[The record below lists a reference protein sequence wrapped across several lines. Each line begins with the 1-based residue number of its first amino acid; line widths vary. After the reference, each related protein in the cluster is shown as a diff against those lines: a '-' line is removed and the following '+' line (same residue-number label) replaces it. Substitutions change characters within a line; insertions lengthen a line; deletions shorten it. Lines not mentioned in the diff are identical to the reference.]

1 MTNSEFKKKI
11 LEVQEIEWF
20 QNVSVSFNFGYVNYS
35 ETKIGLSTIYEFVNQ
50 QINGWEKYENLPSEL
65 KHSLNYFNGIKN
77 NILQFVNS
85 YINQPSNNLNSYFQ
99 STKSAIENVNQKPL
113 PYHIPQ
119 VEFLIK
125 VSKETPNYFPG
136 AYNFILETNNYNV
149 NNRENFY
156 GALLAY
162 EFTLKDHTQLSE
174 RRKTEQSSI
183 SKIRNDFQ
191 KYLSESEI
199 ELVKHLKNANDNF
212 SIYSKKIDDL
222 KTEKEE
228 IFENWFNN
236 IKNEEW
242 QKWYD
247 EKVNLLSK
255 LEETYEKKLKLDK
268 PARYWEKKST
278 KYYAQGKQARGI
290 LIWIVVCTSIFL
302 GLILTI
308 SPNWIF
314 TNVFKGNEISIVR
327 WSIVFITLLS
337 LIAFSIKALTKYM
350 FSSFHLARD
359 AEERHTLTFFYLA
372 LSKDSQV
379 GDEDRKMIL
388 QALFS
393 RTETG
398 LLKEDSSPTLPTN
411 DVINK
416 FMNK

>member
-11 LEVQEIEWF
+11 LEAQDIEWF
-20 QNVSVSFNFGYVNYS
+20 KNISVNFNFGYVNYY

-50 QINGWEKYENLPSEL
+50 QIVGWSKYENLPNEL
-65 KHSLNYFNGIKN
+65 NQSLSYFNAVKN
-77 NILQFVNS
+77 RIIEFVNS
-85 YINQPSNNLNSYFQ
+85 YISQSSNNLDSYFRN
-99 STKSAIENVNQKPL
+99 TKNTIENVNQKPL

-162 EFTLKDHTQLSE
+162 EYTLKDHTELTE

-191 KYLSESEI
+191 KYLSESES
-199 ELVKHLKNANDNF
+199 ELVNHLKNANDNF
-212 SIYSKKIDDL
+212 EEYSKKIDSL
-222 KTEKEE
+222 KIEKEE

-236 IKNEEW
+236 TKNEEW

-247 EKVNLLSK
+247 EKINLLNN
-255 LEETYEKKLKLDK
+255 LEDTYEKKLKLDK

-278 KYYAQGKQARGI
+278 KYYAQGKQARVI

-337 LIAFSIKALTKYM
+337 LVAFSIKALTKYM

-379 GDEDRKMIL
+379 GDDDRKMIL

-411 DVINK
+411 DIINK
-416 FMNK
+416 FTNK

>member
-11 LEVQEIEWF
+11 LEAQEIEWF
-20 QNVSVSFNFGYVNYS
+20 QNVSVSFNFGYVNYN
-35 ETKIGLSTIYEFVNQ
+35 ETKIGLTTIYEFVNQ
-50 QINGWEKYENLPSEL
+50 QINGWGKYENLPSEL
-65 KHSLNYFNGIKN
+65 TQSLNYFNGIKN
-77 NILQFVNS
+77 NILQFVNNH
-85 YINQPSNNLNSYFQ
+85 INQPSNNLNSYFQ

-162 EFTLKDHTQLSE
+162 EFTLKDHTLLTE

-191 KYLSESEI
+191 KYLSESET

-212 SIYSKKIDDL
+212 SEYSKKIDDL

-236 IKNEEW
+236 TKNDEW

-278 KYYAQGKQARGI
+278 KYYEQGKQARVI
-290 LIWIVVCTSIFL
+290 LIWIVVCTSVFL

-393 RTETG
+393 RTDTG
-398 LLKEDSSPTLPTN
+398 LLKEDSSPTLPTS

-416 FMNK
+416 FVNK

>member
-1 MTNSEFKKKI
+1 MINSEFKKKI
-11 LEVQEIEWF
+11 LEAQEIEWF
-20 QNVSVSFNFGYVNYS
+20 QNVSVSFNFGYVNYY
-35 ETKIGLSTIYEFVNQ
+35 ETKNGLSAIYEFVNQ

-65 KHSLNYFNGIKN
+65 KYSLNYFNGIKN

-85 YINQPSNNLNSYFQ
+85 YINQPSNDLNSYFQ
-99 STKSAIENVNQKPL
+99 STKSEIENVNQKPL

-125 VSKETPNYFPG
+125 VSKESPNYFPG

-174 RRKTEQSSI
+174 RRKAEQSSI

-212 SIYSKKIDDL
+212 SEYSKKIDDL

-236 IKNEEW
+236 TKNEEW

-278 KYYAQGKQARGI
+278 KYYEQGKKARVI

-337 LIAFSIKALTKYM
+337 LIAFSIKALAKYM

-416 FMNK
+416 FINK